1 MVNAV
6 VVKFGAIGIFKYSSV
21 LQKNSEGFTIFDDPH
36 TYCGLHPAL
45 NAMFKPFWGAQQY
58 PAEPSFPN
66 ASAQSWY
73 PPAVLP
79 PLTGTGCPPIPNNLS
94 QAGLNPYQRAGA
106 VTNTIVDSRPQSP
119 SYSQLS
125 PAAENI
131 YSLLRDR
138 SVDELQAILTDK
150 EAYNKVLH
158 SIGEVK
164 HLVSLRDDLRMKTI
178 HLARKNLEKA
188 SQIGELRNQC
198 TIIRTT
204 ELAVAQEKI
213 DELEKK
219 EKELARLAPA
229 SLLEKLKD
237 AANGTDEESEN
248 LQHLLLA
255 GEIELTEFIQNYRSL
270 RTLYHWRM
278 LLRLAATSSVPPV

>member
-1 MVNAV
+1 
-6 VVKFGAIGIFKYSSV
+6 
-21 LQKNSEGFTIFDDPH
+21 
-36 TYCGLHPAL
+36 
-45 NAMFKPFWGAQQY
+45 MFKPFWGAQQY

-66 ASAQSWY
+66 ASTQSWY
-73 PPAVLP
+73 PPTVLP

-94 QAGLNPYQRAGA
+94 QAGSNPYQRAGA
-106 VTNTIVDSRPQSP
+106 VPTIAIADSRPQSP

-125 PAAENI
+125 PAAGNI
-131 YSLLRDR
+131 YSLLRDK
-138 SVDELQAILTDK
+138 SVEELQSIFTDK

-178 HLARKNLEKA
+178 QLARKNLEKA

-213 DELEKK
+213 DELEKQ

-255 GEIELTEFIQNYRSL
+255 GEIELSDFIQNYRSL
-270 RTLYHWRM
+270 RALYHWRM
-278 LLRLAATSSVPPV
+278 LLRLAAMS